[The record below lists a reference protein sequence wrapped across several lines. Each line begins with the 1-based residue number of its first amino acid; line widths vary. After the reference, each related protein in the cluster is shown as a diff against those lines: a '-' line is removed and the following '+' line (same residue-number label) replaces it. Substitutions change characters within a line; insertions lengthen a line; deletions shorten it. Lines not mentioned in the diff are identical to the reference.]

1 MPQLIEIYR
10 LSQSLFYICSMTE
23 LNIIWFRRDLRVHD
37 HAALA
42 SACAAGGQIVPL
54 FIFEPNYWQRADT
67 SERQFE
73 FAVESLADLDRA
85 LRQRGSQL
93 CLRSGVVTEVLS
105 RLHAQHGIASLHFH
119 SLGNTPAE
127 AEQDRQ
133 VRTWALKVGIPL
145 REHTGIQHS
154 ISPHSDWDTAWRRHM
169 RKPRIAAPAALP
181 PLSIPSEGWPI
192 ASDFGL
198 ESDGCP
204 NRQTGGRT
212 NAILQLR
219 WFLSGGGRNAGKA
232 NLSITACEATASR
245 LSAHLTMGSVSEREV
260 WQAAMKAQAALV
272 TDGDETFAT
281 ALHRFTEKLAKRSR
295 RVQASARVSLT
306 DTSLLPVDIHNR
318 EEASLADPR
327 LSAWTNGKT
336 GFPLLDASMRCLQA
350 TGHLESSL
358 RSLLLS
364 FATCHLWLGPVRP
377 AQVLAQLCTDFAP
390 AMYYVSASQV
400 IGLSKAAPAYI
411 PNPVRQ
417 SLSRDPDGAFIRKW
431 IPEIAKLPD
440 QYLHAPWEAP
450 KSALSAHGI
459 ILGQSYPMPLVDHV
473 AAAREAKRRLSPDGA
488 SRPLP
493 FHSIARKPL
502 GIRRSTIGRNMTAK
516 RSGHSPI
523 QLSFDLQS
531 QA

>member
-1 MPQLIEIYR
+1 
-10 LSQSLFYICSMTE
+10 
-23 LNIIWFRRDLRVHD
+23 
-37 HAALA
+37 
-42 SACAAGGQIVPL
+42 
-54 FIFEPNYWQRADT
+54 
-67 SERQFE
+67 
-73 FAVESLADLDRA
+73 
-85 LRQRGSQL
+85 
-93 CLRSGVVTEVLS
+93 
-105 RLHAQHGIASLHFH
+105 
-119 SLGNTPAE
+119 
-127 AEQDRQ
+127 
-133 VRTWALKVGIPL
+133 
-145 REHTGIQHS
+145 
-154 ISPHSDWDTAWRRHM
+154 
-169 RKPRIAAPAALP
+169 
-181 PLSIPSEGWPI
+181 
-192 ASDFGL
+192 
-198 ESDGCP
+198 
-204 NRQTGGRT
+204 
-212 NAILQLR
+212 
-219 WFLSGGGRNAGKA
+219 
-232 NLSITACEATASR
+232 
-245 LSAHLTMGSVSEREV
+245 MGSVSEREV

-390 AMYYVSASQV
+390 AMYYGSANQV
-400 IGLSKAAPAYI
+400 IGLSKAAPPCI

-431 IPEIAKLPD
+431 IPEIAELPD

>member
-1 MPQLIEIYR
+1 
-10 LSQSLFYICSMTE
+10 
-23 LNIIWFRRDLRVHD
+23 
-37 HAALA
+37 
-42 SACAAGGQIVPL
+42 
-54 FIFEPNYWQRADT
+54 
-67 SERQFE
+67 
-73 FAVESLADLDRA
+73 
-85 LRQRGSQL
+85 
-93 CLRSGVVTEVLS
+93 
-105 RLHAQHGIASLHFH
+105 
-119 SLGNTPAE
+119 
-127 AEQDRQ
+127 
-133 VRTWALKVGIPL
+133 
-145 REHTGIQHS
+145 
-154 ISPHSDWDTAWRRHM
+154 M

-390 AMYYVSASQV
+390 
-400 IGLSKAAPAYI
+400 
-411 PNPVRQ
+411 
-417 SLSRDPDGAFIRKW
+417 
-431 IPEIAKLPD
+431 
-440 QYLHAPWEAP
+440 
-450 KSALSAHGI
+450 
-459 ILGQSYPMPLVDHV
+459 
-473 AAAREAKRRLSPDGA
+473 
-488 SRPLP
+488 
-493 FHSIARKPL
+493 
-502 GIRRSTIGRNMTAK
+502 
-516 RSGHSPI
+516 
-523 QLSFDLQS
+523 
-531 QA
+531 